1 MSAAKGYAGNGAL
14 LREKANGVNG
24 SNGYTDRVEPHAV
37 AAEIPTTKEA
47 GVTELI
53 LCVLGIYGS
62 LYVLPHL
69 SPLPSR
75 VAALSTKTDTR

>member
-1 MSAAKGYAGNGAL
+1 MSATNGHAGNGVQ
-14 LREKANGVNG
+14 LRKKANGANG
-24 SNGYTDRVEPHAV
+24 ANGYPDQVKPHAV

-53 LCVLGIYGS
+53 ICVLGIYGS

-69 SPLPSR
+69 NPLATASSKNAFR
-75 VAALSTKTDTR
+75 RDDD